1 MEVKAMLSSDAGSIT
16 GLHGRC
22 NGKGKK
28 SQGGFRKF
36 RPVETSQ
43 SFSVRVK
50 TSKPPVRQR
59 RTEQHQQPH
68 VSIHREHSE
77 VESCSPR
84 RDCADVLQSSS
95 ESELSSDGVSMR
107 SRSTEVSRCAT
118 PETNGLIDPFATSL
132 SLQRKTDF
140 LMKFFAGPHMAKFY
154 WSENLIS
161 EHNKHII
168 TLAMQQPVLFNAM
181 MAKTLTEFRS
191 AGGPIADDI
200 LPTPAGH
207 DEEDTKVCT
216 TDYAYYKWRTISCL
230 REKLDSESLEE
241 ADVACAMA
249 IVFLIKNEVS

>member
-1 MEVKAMLSSDAGSIT
+1 MLSSDPASIAGLRDS
-16 GLHGRC
+16 C
-22 NGKGKK
+22 NGGGKK

-59 RTEQHQQPH
+59 RTEQHQQPQ
-68 VSIHREHSE
+68 VRIHREHSE
-77 VESCSPR
+77 VGTCSGCD
-84 RDCADVLQSSS
+84 DCADGLQTSI
-95 ESELSSDGVSMR
+95 ESELSSDGVSVR
-107 SRSTEVSRCAT
+107 SMSTDVSRCTT

-140 LMKFFAGPHMAKFY
+140 LIKFFAGPHMAKFY

-161 EHNKHII
+161 EHNKHVV

-181 MAKTLTEFRS
+181 MAKTLTDFRS

-230 REKLDSESLEE
+230 REKLDSKSLEE